1 LLRLRSLGAIETG
14 VAKKVPLIHILI
26 FKYGVD
32 WKELVNAPQGNKE
45 DIEKAQKLLDE
56 VRLPCPP
63 SSLPTSLAS
72 IKFESLR
79 FTPPPH
85 IISSMPSSLLYS
97 TFFVCR

>member
-1 LLRLRSLGAIETG
+1 LGAIEAG

-56 VRLPCPP
+56 VRTYTCA
-63 SSLPTSLAS
+63 AS
-72 IKFESLR
+72 TLCLSRSVSETRKEKKQRKTKEKSAACKPLYFPYIAV
-79 FTPPPH
+79 
-85 IISSMPSSLLYS
+85 LL
-97 TFFVCR
+97 FIR